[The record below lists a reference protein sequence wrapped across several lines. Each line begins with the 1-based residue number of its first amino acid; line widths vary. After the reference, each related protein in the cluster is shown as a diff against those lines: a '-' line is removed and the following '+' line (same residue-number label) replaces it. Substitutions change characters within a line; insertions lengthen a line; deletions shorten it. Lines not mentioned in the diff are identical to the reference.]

1 MQNYHCHHYFSN
13 LNTSFK
19 DSAMSYE
26 DYAKRA
32 EELNQQII
40 TSVDHGVQGNYFK
53 CWETAQA
60 HGLKFVYGVEAYWV
74 RDRKQEDKTNAHI
87 VLLAKNKPGI
97 WQINEI
103 LSTANE
109 DGYYHVP
116 RVDVELLKKLNPE
129 NVLITTACVAFW
141 GKVDKATSDV
151 NWHYE
156 SKENILELFHQLREH
171 FGDSLMLEVQCHN
184 TKWQKQVN
192 LLCRDL
198 HDQYQIPYIAG
209 MDSHYIYPSQKQ
221 ERQWLREES
230 GVKMGDEDHEFANEV
245 YEDYPDEETF
255 VQRFRTQGVL
265 TEEEIQEAID
275 NTDTLLF
282 FDDIDF
288 DRSRKLPTI
297 YPELTQEERNQ
308 KYVDLVMDGWEK
320 FKQGVPCER
329 WQEYLE
335 SFLKEEVEVITS
347 TNMSDYFLLD
357 HDMVQLGIQNG
368 GYVTRSGR
376 GSSGSFFTNTLL
388 GMSTLDRFDLPVS
401 LYPARFCTAERL
413 KSSCPDLDLNV
424 SDPAI
429 FAEAQ
434 EELLGKGHSYPM
446 IAYGTLKKK
455 SAFKLY
461 ARTKNLPMDVANRVS
476 AQIEEYEDALKN
488 ADDDDERELIQIEDY
503 VDKEYL
509 SYIEASKPYNGIVVS
524 KSQSPCSYLL
534 YNGDIRS
541 EIGIMRVNANGG
553 KKIVYCTV
561 CDGYTAEAFGYVKND
576 ILPVKVIAINA
587 EAMNRAG
594 LPQLTSKELI
604 DLTKNDKATWDI
616 LAKGY
621 TQGIN
626 QCQGEGTTNKLMM
639 YKPRSLQ
646 DMAAFV
652 AAIRPGFKSMA
663 PKFLHREKFSYGI
676 PSFDAL
682 LKNDSG
688 GSSWMLYQEDIMKCM
703 GLAGFNLDETYP
715 VIKAISKKKV
725 KVIEAAKP
733 RFLTG
738 FAEYVVKNDGLSE
751 EEAQRCS
758 ELVWQIIMDSAQYSF
773 NACVSGSTKL
783 FQGNDKQCELTVEEM
798 YRMHERDGMDYGST
812 YSMFENGAIK
822 RNSII
827 DVREAGIRKTYRVVT
842 ESGAELVC
850 TDNHRFPTQ
859 MGKIKL
865 ENLEIGEP
873 LYVVKRKKPGKEE
886 YLSTISPIKS
896 IEFVRE
902 EMTYNIE
909 MKDPAHNFVSES
921 GLVSCNSHAVAVAID
936 ALYGAY
942 LKAHYPY
949 EYYTTLLDSYTKDG
963 NKKKVSLIRS
973 EMRKSFGITIS
984 PCRYRQDNR
993 KFLILKEKHAVA
1005 DALTSIKSVGKRAAE
1020 DLYALKDRHYDSFVD
1035 LLMDLQNETS
1045 INSKVRVILIRS
1057 GYFEEFGKQ
1066 KKLLAVHEEFVSGKN
1081 RITKSLVPKTIE
1093 KRMAALR
1100 EFERNCPDEDESDV
1114 EKLAFETEYCGVPI
1128 SVFPNQKK
1136 IYSVLEVNDA
1146 YSPKI
1151 KLYSASTGN
1160 VNTVKVKKADYQNKK
1175 LTAGDVISMNTWRR
1189 KPACSFIDGKRVP
1202 KPGVFDIWMDAYDI
1216 LYRKGESQ

>member
-26 DYAKRA
+26 DYARRA

-40 TSVDHGVQGNYFK
+40 TSVDHGIQGNYLR

-97 WQINEI
+97 WQINEM

-129 NVLITTACVAFW
+129 NVLVTTACVAFW
-141 GKVDKATSDV
+141 GKVDKTTSDV

-171 FGDSLMLEVQCHN
+171 FEDSLMLEVQCHN

-192 LLCRDL
+192 LLCREL
-198 HDQYQIPYIAG
+198 HDQYHIPYIAG

-230 GVKMGDEDHEFANEV
+230 GVRMGDEDHEFASEV

-255 VQRFRTQGVL
+255 IQRFRTQGVL
-265 TEEEIQEAID
+265 TEEEIREAVD

-282 FDDIDF
+282 FDDVDF

-308 KYVDLVMDGWEK
+308 KYVDLVMAGWEK
-320 FKQGVPCER
+320 FKQGVSCER

-335 SFLKEEVEVITS
+335 SFLKEEVEAITS

-357 HDMVQLGIQNG
+357 HDMVQLGIQKG

-461 ARTKNLPMDVANRVS
+461 ARTKNLPIDVANRVS

-541 EIGIMRVNANGG
+541 EIGIMRVNAKGG

-604 DLTKNDKATWDI
+604 DLTKNDKSTWDI

-738 FAEYVVKNDGLSE
+738 FADYVVKNDGLSE

-773 NACVSGSTKL
+773 NA
-783 FQGNDKQCELTVEEM
+783 
-798 YRMHERDGMDYGST
+798 
-812 YSMFENGAIK
+812 
-822 RNSII
+822 
-827 DVREAGIRKTYRVVT
+827 
-842 ESGAELVC
+842 
-850 TDNHRFPTQ
+850 
-859 MGKIKL
+859 
-865 ENLEIGEP
+865 
-873 LYVVKRKKPGKEE
+873 
-886 YLSTISPIKS
+886 
-896 IEFVRE
+896 
-902 EMTYNIE
+902 
-909 MKDPAHNFVSES
+909 
-921 GLVSCNSHAVAVAID
+921 SHAVAVAID

-1020 DLYALKDRHYDSFVD
+1020 DLYALKDRHYDSFAD
-1035 LLMDLQNETS
+1035 LLVDLQNETS

-1202 KPGVFDIWMDAYDI
+1202 KPGVFDIWMDSYDI

>member
-26 DYAKRA
+26 DYARRA

-40 TSVDHGVQGNYFK
+40 TSVDHGIQGNYFR

-97 WQINEI
+97 WQINEM

-129 NVLITTACVAFW
+129 NVLVTTACVAFW
-141 GKVDKATSDV
+141 GKVDKTTSDV

-192 LLCRDL
+192 LLCREL
-198 HDQYQIPYIAG
+198 HDQYHISYIAG

-230 GVKMGDEDHEFANEV
+230 GVRMGDEDHEFASEV

-265 TEEEIQEAID
+265 TEEEIREAVD

-282 FDDIDF
+282 FDDVDF

-308 KYVDLVMDGWEK
+308 KYVDLVMAGWEK

-335 SFLKEEVEVITS
+335 SFLKEEVEAITS

-357 HDMVQLGIQNG
+357 HDMVHLGIQKG

-541 EIGIMRVNANGG
+541 EIGIMRVNAKGG

-676 PSFDAL
+676 PSFDSL

-738 FAEYVVKNDGLSE
+738 FADYVVKNDGLSE

-773 NACVSGSTKL
+773 NA
-783 FQGNDKQCELTVEEM
+783 
-798 YRMHERDGMDYGST
+798 
-812 YSMFENGAIK
+812 
-822 RNSII
+822 
-827 DVREAGIRKTYRVVT
+827 
-842 ESGAELVC
+842 
-850 TDNHRFPTQ
+850 
-859 MGKIKL
+859 
-865 ENLEIGEP
+865 
-873 LYVVKRKKPGKEE
+873 
-886 YLSTISPIKS
+886 
-896 IEFVRE
+896 
-902 EMTYNIE
+902 
-909 MKDPAHNFVSES
+909 
-921 GLVSCNSHAVAVAID
+921 SHAVAVAID

-1020 DLYALKDRHYDSFVD
+1020 DLYAIKDRHYDSFAD
-1035 LLMDLQNETS
+1035 LLVDLQNETS

>member
-97 WQINEI
+97 WQINEM

-129 NVLITTACVAFW
+129 NVLVTTACVAFW
-141 GKVDKATSDV
+141 GKVDKTTSDV

-171 FGDSLMLEVQCHN
+171 FEDSLMLEVQCHN

-192 LLCRDL
+192 LLCREL
-198 HDQYQIPYIAG
+198 HDQYHIPYIAG

-230 GVKMGDEDHEFANEV
+230 GVKMGDEDHEFASEV

-255 VQRFRTQGVL
+255 IQRFRTQGIL
-265 TEEEIQEAID
+265 TEEEIREAVD

-335 SFLKEEVEVITS
+335 SFLKDEVEVITS

-357 HDMVQLGIQNG
+357 HDMVQLGIQKG

-604 DLTKNDKATWDI
+604 DFTKNDKATWDI

-751 EEAQRCS
+751 EDAQRCS

-783 FQGNDKQCELTVEEM
+783 FQGNDTQCEFTVEEM
-798 YRMHERDGMDYGST
+798 YRMHERDGMDYGSA

-822 RNSII
+822 RNSIV

-850 TDNHRFPTQ
+850 TGNHKFPTPS
-859 MGKIKL
+859 GKVKL
-865 ENLEIGEP
+865 ENLKIGDL
-873 LYVVKRKKPGKEE
+873 LYVIKGKKSHKEE
-886 YLSTISPIKS
+886 YLSGTSSIKS
-896 IEFVRE
+896 VEFVRE

-973 EMRKSFGITIS
+973 EMRKAFGITIS

-1005 DALTSIKSVGKRAAE
+1005 DALTSIKSVGKRTAE

-1081 RITKSLVPKTIE
+1081 RITKSLVQKTIE

-1202 KPGVFDIWMDAYDI
+1202 KPGVFDIWMDSYDI

>member
-74 RDRKQEDKTNAHI
+74 LDRKQEDKTNAHI

-97 WQINEI
+97 WQINEM

-116 RVDVELLKKLNPE
+116 RVDIELLKKLDPE
-129 NVLITTACVAFW
+129 NVLVTTACVAFW

-192 LLCRDL
+192 LLCREL

-308 KYVDLVMDGWEK
+308 KYVDLVMEGWEK

-335 SFLKEEVEVITS
+335 SFLKEEVEAITS

-357 HDMVQLGIQNG
+357 HDMVQLGIQKG

-524 KSQSPCSYLL
+524 KFQSPCSYLL

-616 LAKGY
+616 LANGY

-738 FAEYVVKNDGLSE
+738 FADYVVKNDGLSE

-773 NACVSGSTKL
+773 NA
-783 FQGNDKQCELTVEEM
+783 
-798 YRMHERDGMDYGST
+798 
-812 YSMFENGAIK
+812 
-822 RNSII
+822 
-827 DVREAGIRKTYRVVT
+827 
-842 ESGAELVC
+842 
-850 TDNHRFPTQ
+850 
-859 MGKIKL
+859 
-865 ENLEIGEP
+865 
-873 LYVVKRKKPGKEE
+873 
-886 YLSTISPIKS
+886 
-896 IEFVRE
+896 
-902 EMTYNIE
+902 
-909 MKDPAHNFVSES
+909 
-921 GLVSCNSHAVAVAID
+921 SHAVAVAID

-1020 DLYALKDRHYDSFVD
+1020 DLYAIKDRHYDSFVD